1 MHRGL
6 TKTDKKNLRNQC
18 KMGMSLSLLVFVF
31 VTIIGVMIY
40 ELAID
45 SDPNGLNIKMAVL
58 IAIGA
63 LVVSVL
69 LNLLISHKYY
79 LDLQFNEK
87 VQVIK
92 TLMSKS
98 NTDVYNAS
106 APRSGMSKAY
116 NEKFEFVV
124 DDTKFDVDKE
134 LFERCAEG
142 DQLIFNYAP
151 KSEFLLSIEK
161 SEKRIKAKVNLL

>member
-1 MHRGL
+1 MKAKNKQIHRGL
-6 TKTDKKNLRNQC
+6 TKNDKKNLRNQC
-18 KMGMSLSLLVFVF
+18 KMGLSLSLLVFVF
-31 VTIIGVMIY
+31 ATIIGVMIY

-63 LVVSVL
+63 FFISVL
-69 LNLLISHKYY
+69 LNLMIGYKYY
-79 LDLQFNEK
+79 RDLQFNEK
-87 VQVIK
+87 VQVVK

-98 NTDVYNAS
+98 NTDVYHAS
-106 APRSGMSKAY
+106 APRSGISKAY

-124 DDTKFDVDKE
+124 DDVKFDVDKE

-161 SEKRIKAKVNLL
+161 SNS